1 MVMSEWDGT
10 AWAGSEPQTRAVD
23 YADGSLAYFA
33 DRLGFYG
40 SGTRAWHLPTIR
52 DALGVPAIAR
62 SVTLVAFTG
71 GSLTPQAFRD
81 GRLVETPRVIVRPD
95 PFQTPRD
102 FYRDVYWNMATYG
115 ETVLWIAH
123 RDGQGYPD
131 ALINV
136 PATELMVEDNPRNRL
151 FPIYRWGQLEGSRWS
166 PVNPRGQ
173 FVHITYAKYPG
184 ALRGVGPLQLCQAAV
199 SVAVEAQEWAANFY
213 GDGGHPSVLIK
224 HAGELSPERKNADT
238 YLPDPDGSTEADLL
252 RAQWVDKPN
261 NVPRVIDQ
269 RIESV
274 DYVQPNPQG
283 AQMLDARNYQNG
295 DAARAFGIPGELLEY
310 AAGGSSLT
318 YKNLADVWINFVR
331 GCLAPRLPKQTKS
344 WAQATPRRSRFPTPR
359 RPSLCRGCPR
369 FDRSRSGSS
378 SGATACTPVATVAG
392 TRSCRAVT
400 RCCPIP
406 ASSSA
411 GAGGAR
417 RTGPRRLDALRGSV
431 HSAGMTLAE
440 AADALGLSPDTLRSQ
455 IRYGRFAARKVG
467 RDWHTT
473 PREVERYRREVL
485 GRAGRRKSQ

>member
-1 MVMSEWDGT
+1 MTFSDWDGT
-10 AWAGSEPQTRAVD
+10 SWAGTEPETRAVD

-331 GCLAPRLPKQTKS
+331 GCLAPNYLEPVEQALSDLLPRATVVRMRTEGLYRGDAETRWRIYQTMAAVLGADRAAEIAEANEELGPGNPETVPVPYAPPSVSVSRLPEV
-344 WAQATPRRSRFPTPR
+344 RSEPERIE
-359 RPSLCRGCPR
+359 L
-369 FDRSRSGSS
+369 
-378 SGATACTPVATVAG
+378 
-392 TRSCRAVT
+392 
-400 RCCPIP
+400 RCD
-406 ASSSA
+406 
-411 GAGGAR
+411 GMHAR
-417 RTGPRRLDALRGSV
+417 RYGGGDPVLSRCNALLSDTGV
-431 HSAGMTLAE
+431 
-440 AADALGLSPDTLRSQ
+440 
-455 IRYGRFAARKVG
+455 FVG
-467 RDWHTT
+467 RCRRCKKDW
-473 PREVERYRREVL
+473 P
-485 GRAGRRKSQ
+485 AAA

>member
-1 MVMSEWDGT
+1 MVMSEWEGT
-10 AWAGSEPQTRAVD
+10 EWAGSEPQTRAVD

-224 HAGELSPERKNADT
+224 HAGELSPERKNAET

-331 GCLAPRLPKQTKS
+331 GCLAPNYLEPVEQALSDLLPRATVVRMRTEGLYRGDAETRWRIYQTMAAVLGADRAAEIAEANEELGPGNPETVPVPYAPPSVTVSRLPEV
-344 WAQATPRRSRFPTPR
+344 RSEPERIE
-359 RPSLCRGCPR
+359 L
-369 FDRSRSGSS
+369 
-378 SGATACTPVATVAG
+378 
-392 TRSCRAVT
+392 
-400 RCCPIP
+400 RCD
-406 ASSSA
+406 
-411 GAGGAR
+411 GMHAR
-417 RTGPRRLDALRGSV
+417 RHGGGDAVLSRCNALLSDTGV
-431 HSAGMTLAE
+431 
-440 AADALGLSPDTLRSQ
+440 
-455 IRYGRFAARKVG
+455 FVG
-467 RDWHTT
+467 RCRRCKKDW
-473 PREVERYRREVL
+473 P
-485 GRAGRRKSQ
+485 AAA